1 MFFNNTINDN
11 IKIIFYKCKITKM
24 ENKMKKLIL
33 FKFRVIL
40 MIFTIF
46 SASCRTAEKVNG
58 DDYATRGIEYYNNED
73 YNQAVINLEKAL
85 ELGTDIYAPEYIHTI
100 LGNVYSELGDYSK
113 ALECHRQSLEI
124 NPQTYQSWV
133 NMGIV
138 YRKLEDFD
146 KAESCYLKAMEV
158 NPEYTEM
165 YVSLGA
171 LYIFKQDPETAI
183 KYLQEAISLQPDNSI
198 AWANLAIAQALCGD
212 FKQCDFCIDKAREFN
227 YSRIDEL
234 ELKIEQYKT
243 GED

>member
-1 MFFNNTINDN
+1 
-11 IKIIFYKCKITKM
+11 
-24 ENKMKKLIL
+24 MKKLIL
-33 FKFRVIL
+33 LEFRAVLI
-40 MIFTIF
+40 IITIF
-46 SASCRTAEKVNG
+46 FISCRTPDKVNG
-58 DDYATRGIEYYNNED
+58 DDYATRGIEYYHNQD
-73 YNQAVINLEKAL
+73 YNQAAVNLEKAL

-113 ALECHRQSLEI
+113 ALECHQQSLEI
-124 NPQTYQSWV
+124 NPHTYQAWV

-158 NPEYTEM
+158 NPEYTEL

-171 LYIFKQDPETAI
+171 LYIYKQNPQTAI

-198 AWANLAIAQALCGD
+198 AWANLAIAQALSGD
-212 FKQCDFCIDKAREFN
+212 FNQCDFCIDKAREFN